1 MNPLKQ
7 VLPKLAAHPLLM
19 ARYALWGAVVLIGLG
34 LFAAGAVDSYQ
45 SLLTSPRYTPYMPLL
60 VNLDLTL
67 EAVALWIVGWEVAV
81 VIVCSA
87 IALVIVMRR
96 ADETMAYLISLS
108 LLFIGFGLSNAIAQL
123 EPWLGA
129 VVITISFYFLI
140 IPPNVFPDGR
150 HIPRWTRFT
159 TLASIPFFLLTLP
172 LQVVALDVS
181 AGAVVPEVYRLAT
194 LGMMSLAALVLV
206 GQIQRYRQHA
216 SPVQRQQTK
225 FALMG
230 ITVGMA
236 LEVAAW
242 SSVAL
247 PETAHPFTAPDRSVY
262 TYLSLWAMFMA
273 VGLHMLARM
282 SIAIGL
288 GLAMLRARLWGIDLV
303 VNRSLVYSGTSA
315 LVALA
320 FLLMAYGLQRL
331 LGNQQPEFVM
341 LLAVSLVL
349 GLFNPARQA
358 VRRWVDRRLFG
369 LRFSLDQLE
378 QTAPQLPAQRRGAMS
393 GTQLGAYR
401 LLDVVGSGGMAEV
414 YRAEREGSL
423 YAVKV
428 LTQYDELPTELFE
441 RFTREAELTSRLR
454 HPNIVTVHTY
464 GEQRHCFYMV
474 MELLDGMNLHR
485 YLKQHGPFPLETV
498 TMLIERLA
506 DALDYVHCCGLV
518 HRDLKPSNIMVNLDL
533 PWRIKLMD
541 FGIAKS
547 TTATKITHTGAI
559 GTIEYMAP
567 EQIRE
572 APQIDHRADVYALAV
587 ITYEMLTGTRPF
599 TGSPAH
605 VMFAHLQQPPPPLR
619 LALPSAPQVVEDA
632 LLRGMAKEA
641 TDRFHSAGA
650 FAHALGASG
659 LAYCAVS

>member
-1 MNPLKQ
+1 MNQLKQ
-7 VLPKLAAHPLLM
+7 VLRKLAVHPLLM
-19 ARYALWGAVVLIGLG
+19 ARYALWGAVVLAGLV
-34 LFAAGAVDSYQ
+34 LFSAGAVDYYQ
-45 SLLTSPRYTPYMPLL
+45 SVLTSPRYTPYAPLL
-60 VNLDLTL
+60 LHLDLTL
-67 EAVALWIVGWEVAV
+67 EAVALWLVGWEVAV
-81 VIVCSA
+81 VIVCSV
-87 IALVIVMRR
+87 IALVIVARR
-96 ADETMAYLISLS
+96 ADEPMAYLISLTLFMIGVS
-108 LLFIGFGLSNAIAQL
+108 LSYAIAQL
-123 EPWLGA
+123 DPWLGA
-129 VVITISFYFLI
+129 VVITIGFCFLI
-140 IPPNVFPDGR
+140 IPSNVFPDGR
-150 HIPRWTRFT
+150 HVPRWTRFT
-159 TLASIPFFLLTLP
+159 TLASIPFFLVTLP
-172 LQVVALDVS
+172 LQVVALDLS
-181 AGAVVPEVYRLAT
+181 AGVPVMEVYGLAT
-194 LGMMSLAALVLV
+194 VGMMSLAALVLI
-206 GQIQRYRQHA
+206 GQVQRYRQHA
-216 SPVQRQQTK
+216 SPLQRQQTK

-242 SSVAL
+242 SSAAL

-262 TYLSLWAMFMA
+262 THLSLWTMFVA

-282 SIAIGL
+282 SIALGL
-288 GLAMLRARLWGIDLV
+288 GMAILRARLWNIDLV
-303 VNRSLVYSGTSA
+303 VNRSLVYSGASA

-320 FLLMAYGLQRL
+320 FLLVAYGLQRL
-331 LGNQQPEFVM
+331 LGNQHPELVM
-341 LLAVSLVL
+341 LLAVGLAL

-358 VRRWVDRRLFG
+358 VRHWVDRRLFG

-393 GTQLGAYR
+393 GAQLGAYR
-401 LLDVVGSGGMAEV
+401 LLDLVGSGGMAEV

-428 LTQYDELPTELFE
+428 LTRYDELPTELFE

-474 MELLDGMNLHR
+474 MELIEGMNL
-485 YLKQHGPFPLETV
+485 YSFLKKHSPLPLETV
-498 TMLIERLA
+498 TLLVERLA
-506 DALDYVHCCGLV
+506 DALDYVHSCGLV
-518 HRDLKPSNIMVNLDL
+518 HRDLKPSNLMVNLDL

-547 TTATKITHTGAI
+547 TAATRITHTGAI

-641 TDRFHSAGA
+641 SDRFPSAGA
-650 FAHALGASG
+650 FAQALGARG
-659 LAYCAVS
+659 LAYSAAS